1 MVFLRCAADQY
12 LLRGGEKGGGVGRR
26 EKLERK
32 VGGPTSLKGD
42 FIVIGLNEKRNKSNK
57 RTDVGLAGKS
67 VNQWVEQP
75 KTELPS

>member
-1 MVFLRCAADQY
+1 MQCAAGQY

-26 EKLERK
+26 EKLEGK
-32 VGGPTSLKGD
+32 VGDPTSLKGY

-57 RTDVGLAGKS
+57 RTDVGLAGKP

-75 KTELPS
+75 KTEFPS

>member
-1 MVFLRCAADQY
+1 M
-12 LLRGGEKGGGVGRR
+12 RGGEKGVRVGRR
-26 EKLERK
+26 EKLEGK

-57 RTDVGLAGKS
+57 RTDVRLSGEP

-75 KTELPS
+75 KT